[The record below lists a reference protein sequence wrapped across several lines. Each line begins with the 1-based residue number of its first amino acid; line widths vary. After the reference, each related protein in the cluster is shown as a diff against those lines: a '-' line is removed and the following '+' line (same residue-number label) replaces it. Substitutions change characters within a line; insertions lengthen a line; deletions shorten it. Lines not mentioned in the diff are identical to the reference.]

1 MSRVYLKKAQLTP
14 KSNASEVH
22 ETVKIFLQISR
33 VVVMQR
39 LKNMRPNSISIKGI

>member
-22 ETVKIFLQISR
+22 ETVKNILADIESGGDAKA
-33 VVVMQR
+33 
-39 LKNMRPNSISIKGI
+39 KNTRPNSISIKGI